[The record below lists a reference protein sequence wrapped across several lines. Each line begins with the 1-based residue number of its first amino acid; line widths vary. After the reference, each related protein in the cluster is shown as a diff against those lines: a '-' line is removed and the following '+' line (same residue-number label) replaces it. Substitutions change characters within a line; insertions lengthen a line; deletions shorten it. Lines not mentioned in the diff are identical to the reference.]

1 MISDIKRRQEDIMK
15 KKYLLA
21 VCLCITFLAGCE
33 KTPDEVIVKE
43 KGAGNISQYES
54 GEKTYPHVWVVNRKI

>member
-1 MISDIKRRQEDIMK
+1 MK

-54 GEKTYPHVWVVNRKI
+54 GEKTKSPLSGHWVSLNI